1 MGRLLDKDKKVMM
14 YRENN
19 QGAILIKGKRELHI
33 LFKSVIQG
41 KKAREIIA
49 NNSFNKLF
57 VKGKKIKALGSN
69 TAYLKINWKWN

>member
-19 QGAILIKGKRELHI
+19 QGAILTKGKRELHL
-33 LFKSVIQG
+33 LFKSVSSG
-41 KKAREIIA
+41 KKAREVLA

-57 VKGKKIKALGSN
+57 TKGKKIKALGSN
-69 TAYLKINWKWN
+69 TAYLKFN